1 MNIQMEYAREG
12 VTEVRVAYEWCQE
25 TFSWV
30 HPVNTFGMLAFLS
43 FSIYFYKYFV
53 LSTCVLLFTPLKS
66 QFIAMFL
73 GYCEVM
79 KDDKTPGGLTSKRA
93 AKNMAFLQNFIDFSL
108 QSRKKAIAIFK
119 SDDKTF

>member
-30 HPVNTFGMLAFLS
+30 HPVNTLGMLAFLS

-93 AKNMAFLQNFIDFSL
+93 AKNMAFLQNFIGKIFLGL
-108 QSRKKAIAIFK
+108 QQRFLTAI
-119 SDDKTF
+119 S